1 MTKRKI
7 KILAVLMTLA
17 IIGIGVLIGI
27 NKLARW
33 FDYNTLKLQSPL
45 RVTTQKVLV
54 VTKRKEKVLVI
65 KPENKK
71 VIEKSKDKDLAEYI
85 CSKGWNCEVA
95 VALAT
100 AESGMREG
108 SVNLNKG
115 HSLDVGIFQ
124 INLSYHGHRKGCSLK
139 ELSDKYKNV
148 DCAYSI
154 YLEQGFE
161 PWVAYTNGMY
171 LAHLKGN

>member
-1 MTKRKI
+1 MTKI
-7 KILAVLMTLA
+7 KILAFLVTLA
-17 IIGIGVLIGI
+17 IIGIGVLIGA

-33 FDYNTLKLQSPL
+33 FDYNTLRVQSPVAVKAQPVVVVSR
-45 RVTTQKVLV
+45 RVNKTIV
-54 VTKRKEKVLVI
+54 V
-65 KPENKK
+65 KPENEK
-71 VIEKSKDKDLAEYI
+71 VTSKAKDKDLAEYI
-85 CSKGWNCEVA
+85 CSKDWNCEVA

-124 INLSYHGHRKGCSLK
+124 INLTYHGHRKGCSLK

>member
-1 MTKRKI
+1 MKKF
-7 KILAVLMTLA
+7 KILASLITLA
-17 IIGIGVLIGI
+17 TIGIGVLIGVS
-27 NKLARW
+27 KLARW
-33 FDYNTLKLQSPL
+33 FDYNTLRVQSPIA
-45 RVTTQKVLV
+45 VKTQKVV
-54 VTKRKEKVLVI
+54 VITKRENKVIIV
-65 KPENKK
+65 KPENQKAISK
-71 VIEKSKDKDLAEYI
+71 AKDKDLAEYI

-108 SVNLNKG
+108 SVNLNQG
-115 HSLDVGIFQ
+115 HSLDVGIYQ
-124 INLSYHGHRKGCSLK
+124 INLTYHGHRKGCSLK

-171 LAHLKGN
+171 LAHLGR